1 MFAEPSRLPTTPARR
16 MNAGRI
22 ILAVVV
28 TVLVLGAL
36 AFTLVHL
43 LVPGSRSPTAAE
55 SAAKAF
61 YTAVH
66 QQDYQTAYTL
76 LAAEQQAKITQY
88 SFNLVA
94 QEQDAKS
101 GNVTAFHE
109 VRSDRDTNHANEDEV
124 QMAVTRTSG
133 TYTIVLTMI
142 QEPDGSW
149 KVLEENRPI

>member
-1 MFAEPSRLPTTPARR
+1 MFAEPARLPTTSARR
-16 MNAGRI
+16 MDADHLM
-22 ILAVVV
+22 LAVAV
-28 TVLVLGAL
+28 TLLVLGAL

-43 LVPGSRSPTAAE
+43 LVPGSRSPTPAE
-55 SAAKAF
+55 NAAKAF
-61 YTAVH
+61 YSAVR
-66 QQDYQTAYTL
+66 QQDYQTAYNL

-94 QEQDAKS
+94 QEQDAKN
-101 GNVTAFHE
+101 GAVTAFHE
-109 VRSDRDTNHANEDEV
+109 VRSDRDTNRANEDEV
-124 QMAVTRTSG
+124 QIAVTRNSG